1 MKEAIFVTVL
11 NHNMP
16 KRADD
21 LLESL
26 KQHNISLHNKL
37 AKLERNLQA
46 NKNEV
51 RIKRDKYKVNGAI
64 TESKKAAAAYMKER
78 TKFGFVSGLSAN
90 GINKIMKED
99 ENENEEGK

>member
-1 MKEAIFVTVL
+1 
-11 NHNMP
+11 MP